1 MTSVKSDLKNR
12 SEKMT
17 LHTQPDFTIPEETI
31 RVARAAYPRG
41 NALMKM
47 RDALGTIYQD
57 QSFASLFPHNGRSVE
72 APWRLALITVLQFM
86 EELPDRQ
93 AADAVRGRID
103 WKYLLGLELADPGFD
118 ASVLCEFRKRLVQGS
133 AEYLLLDA
141 LLALCKERGWLKA
154 RERQR
159 TDSTHV
165 LAKIRAIN
173 RLMCVGEAI
182 RFALNSLAV
191 VAPDWLLGHSDGSWV
206 EHYGHRIEESRLPRS
221 QADRLAMAELIGAD
235 GWKVLTA
242 VFDPLAPAWLREIPA
257 LQTLRQIWVQ
267 NYSVEDEQLRWRE
280 AENIPPATLFI
291 NSPYDPEARL
301 GKKRSTLW
309 TGYKVHLTETC
320 EQTLPHL
327 ITHVATTPAPKTDEA
342 MTENIEEELS
352 QADVPP
358 GEHFVDAGYVSARVL
373 VNGQERFGIDV
384 VGPAAVDTQWQAQT
398 TKGIDASQFLLDW
411 DHQQAT
417 CPEGHTSRS
426 WTSLSNKRHSDLIK
440 IQFSIT
446 DCGPCPRRRDCV
458 HSMNKYQRRTL
469 TVRPQA
475 QHTAL
480 QVARKIQRTDTFK
493 QRYALRAGIEATI
506 SQGVRAFD
514 LRRSRYVGLPK
525 THLQHL
531 GIATAINLVRLV
543 AWLDGDPLAPTRVSA
558 FERLY
563 RAA

>member
-1 MTSVKSDLKNR
+1 
-12 SEKMT
+12 MT
-17 LHTQPDFTIPEETI
+17 LHAQTEFTIPEETI
-31 RVARAAYPRG
+31 RVARAAYPHG
-41 NALMKM
+41 NTLIKM
-47 RDALGTIYQD
+47 RDVLGTIYQD
-57 QSFASLFPHNGRSVE
+57 QSFASLFPHNGRAVE

-118 ASVLCEFRKRLVQGS
+118 ASVLCEFRKRLVQGG
-133 AEYLLLDA
+133 AEQLLFDA

-173 RLMCVGEAI
+173 RHMCVGEAM

-191 VAPDWLLGHSDGSWV
+191 VAPDWLLQHSEAEWV
-206 EHYGHRIEESRLPRS
+206 ERYGHRIEESRLPRS
-221 QADRLAMAELIGAD
+221 EGDRLALAQLMGED

-242 VFDPLAPAWLREIPA
+242 VFDALAPSWLREIPA
-257 LQTLRQIWVQ
+257 IQVLRRIWVQ
-267 NYSVEDEQLRWRE
+267 NYLVEDGQLRWRE
-280 AENIPPATLFI
+280 ADNIPPATLFI
-291 NSPYDPEARL
+291 NSPYDPDAHL
-301 GKKRSTLW
+301 GKKRSILW

-327 ITHVATTPAPKTDEA
+327 ITHVATTTAPKTDEA
-342 MTENIEEELS
+342 MTQSIQEELS
-352 QADVPP
+352 QVDLSP

-373 VNGQERFGIDV
+373 VKSQERFGIEV
-384 VGPAAVDTQWQAQT
+384 VGPVSVDTQWQAHT
-398 TKGIDASQFLLDW
+398 PDGIDASQFVLNW
-411 DHQQAT
+411 EKRQAI
-417 CPEGHTSRS
+417 CPQGKTSTS
-426 WTSLSNKRHSDLIK
+426 WSWLSRKSHPELIK
-440 IQFSIT
+440 IQFSTT
-446 DCGPCPRRRDCV
+446 DCRSCPRLCDCV
-458 HSMNKYQRRTL
+458 QSTSKYPRRSL
-469 TVRPQA
+469 VIRPQA
-475 QHTAL
+475 QHAAL
-480 QVARKIQRTDTFK
+480 QAARERQRTETFQ

-531 GIATAINLVRLV
+531 AIATAINLARLID
-543 AWLDGDPLAPTRVSA
+543 WLDGSPLAPTRVSA

-563 RAA
+563 EAA